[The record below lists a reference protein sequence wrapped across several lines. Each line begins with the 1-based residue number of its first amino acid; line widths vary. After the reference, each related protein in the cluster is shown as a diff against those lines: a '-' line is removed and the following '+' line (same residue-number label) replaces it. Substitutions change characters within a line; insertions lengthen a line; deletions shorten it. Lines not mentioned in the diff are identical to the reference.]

1 MTNTVKKILI
11 GVGFLLGVVAI
22 IVGYFL
28 YKFSSETGKMK
39 PVPTGQISEHS
50 YAIKDE
56 FANMYLIKDSLGY
69 IAIDA
74 GKDIKVI
81 ESEMKKLNINPDE
94 VIAIFL
100 THSDMD
106 HIAGIPLFKNA
117 KLYMARNEVKMLNGE
132 KQKIPGYNNSIS
144 RADYILLEDQQNLE
158 IGKHKIHCI
167 LTEGHTS
174 GSMCYQVN
182 EKYLF
187 TGDILSLHDGKLGH
201 SVKFFDLDHD
211 MTTKSISKITN
222 HSNVETI
229 LTSHWGVTKDYKN
242 ELKTGKNNQTRQ
254 IG

>member
-1 MTNTVKKILI
+1 MNKIVKRIIIVVGIL
-11 GVGFLLGVVAI
+11 VGIVAI
-22 IVGYFL
+22 LGGYFL
-28 YKFSSETGKMK
+28 YKFSSETGKMT
-39 PVPTGQISEHS
+39 PVPTGQILENG

-56 FANMYLIKDSLGY
+56 FVNMYLIKDSLGY

-74 GKDIKVI
+74 GKDLKIIETELQKLKIK
-81 ESEMKKLNINPDE
+81 PDE
-94 VIAIFL
+94 VIAVFL

-106 HIAGIPLFKNA
+106 HVAGIPLFKNA
-117 KLYMARNEVKMLNGE
+117 KLFMAKNEVKMLNGE

-144 RADYILLEDQQNLE
+144 RNDYILLDDQQIVE

-182 EKYLF
+182 DENLF
-187 TGDILSLHDGKLGH
+187 TGDILSLRQGKIGH

-222 HSNVETI
+222 LPNIQVI
-229 LTSHWGVTKDYKN
+229 LTSHWGISKDYKN
-242 ELKTGKNNQTRQ
+242 AVKDWKE
-254 IG
+254 

>member
-1 MTNTVKKILI
+1 MNKTFKKTLI
-11 GVGFLLGVVAI
+11 GVGALIGIAAI
-22 IVGYFL
+22 AIGYFL
-28 YKFSSETGKMK
+28 YKFSSETGKMT
-39 PVPTGQISEHS
+39 PVPTGQLSEHEF
-50 YAIKDE
+50 AIKDE
-56 FANMYLIKDSLGY
+56 FVNMYLIKDSLGY

-74 GKDIKVI
+74 GKDIDVI
-81 ESEMKKLNINPDE
+81 ATEMQKLNIKPDE
-94 VIAIFL
+94 VIAVFL

-106 HIAGIPLFKNA
+106 HVAGIPLFKNA

-144 RADYILLEDQQNLE
+144 RTDYILLDDQQNLE

-201 SVKFFDLDHD
+201 SVKFFDLDYD
-211 MTTKSISKITN
+211 MTTKSISRITN
-222 HSNVETI
+222 LPDVEFI
-229 LTSHWGVTKDYKN
+229 LTSHWGVSKEYKKAVKDWK
-242 ELKTGKNNQTRQ
+242 
-254 IG
+254 

>member
-1 MTNTVKKILI
+1 MNKTVKNTLK
-11 GVGFLLGVVAI
+11 GVGLLVGVAAITVA
-22 IVGYFL
+22 YFL
-28 YKFSSETGKMK
+28 YKFSSETGKMT
-39 PVPTGQISEHS
+39 PVPTGQISEHGF
-50 YAIKDE
+50 AIKDE

-81 ESEMKKLNINPDE
+81 ISEMHKLNINPDE
-94 VIAIFL
+94 VIAVFL

-106 HIAGIPLFKNA
+106 HVAGIPLFKNA

-144 RADYILLEDQQNLE
+144 RNDYILLDDQQNLE

-174 GSMCYQVN
+174 GSMCFQVN

-187 TGDILSLHDGKLGH
+187 TGDILSLHNGKLGD

-222 HSNVETI
+222 IPNVKVI
-229 LTSHWGVTKDYKN
+229 LTSHWGISNDYKN
-242 ELKTGKNNQTRQ
+242 AVKDWKG
-254 IG
+254 